1 MKNVVLILSTLFIR
15 SSFALSC
22 CAEPEYRL
30 LPIGE
35 LNEHLIF
42 IEFDFH
48 RNCRM
53 RNAEKGE
60 FNFFVRGTVNLVTYE
75 NDSLVFLENIDTLSI
90 ETAFWKE
97 QVQWHGIS
105 KDYYRIRKK

>member
-1 MKNVVLILSTLFIR
+1 MKNVVLILSILFMHPNV
-15 SSFALSC
+15 ALSC
-22 CAEPEYRL
+22 FAEPEYRL

-35 LNEHLIF
+35 LNKKVIF

-48 RNCRM
+48 RNCCIH
-53 RNAEKGE
+53 NAEKGE

-75 NDSLVFLENIDTLSI
+75 NDSLMFLENIDTLSI

-97 QVQWHGIS
+97 QVQWYGIS